1 MYGSRKFHKDKKLD
15 LMLME
20 DSDPEDSEPEDVKA
34 IKGEGEFRK
43 VKRMPGMYY
52 KVIIRFALSREN
64 LSSRFPTKRV
74 SNQSPQLQRLARKL
88 KFHLQQVYIRYFT
101 KSNNKDAD
109 QTARR
114 RRLVWACV
122 VRKPQKTG
130 FLAWRPTCFT
140 INSYKL
146 LSYLD

>member
-52 KVIIRFALSREN
+52 KVIISC
-64 LSSRFPTKRV
+64 
-74 SNQSPQLQRLARKL
+74 
-88 KFHLQQVYIRYFT
+88 FT
-101 KSNNKDAD
+101 KIVSKCLVTRAD
-109 QTARR
+109 TA
-114 RRLVWACV
+114 CDF
-122 VRKPQKTG
+122 KPITAHTPKPI
-130 FLAWRPTCFT
+130 LALRCTHIGPHVQPYPP
-140 INSYKL
+140 SRAPAA
-146 LSYLD
+146 S

>member
-52 KVIIRFALSREN
+52 KVII
-64 LSSRFPTKRV
+64 
-74 SNQSPQLQRLARKL
+74 
-88 KFHLQQVYIRYFT
+88 
-101 KSNNKDAD
+101 
-109 QTARR
+109 
-114 RRLVWACV
+114 
-122 VRKPQKTG
+122 
-130 FLAWRPTCFT
+130 TCFT
-140 INSYKL
+140 KIVTKCLVTRADTAYDSKIVSMIRKYHNLKPQTTPWHREEEPLYHHETP
-146 LSYLD
+146 